1 VVYGRKIADP
11 SLPPEVTRDQQRL
24 HITYA
29 EADYTA
35 DIDQLNPTPAYRLR
49 VPYESRSYEIT
60 GISSA
65 SSLFQFDEIKVLIAG
80 SAEIAYEVI
89 ADAVTPQKRL
99 LSHGRTLFLDNNLN
113 PLPLGQWD
121 SLGLGHQSYQ
131 LAFTP
136 AVTNAYYAGK
146 VTEADFTA
154 SGYIHFN
161 GDANW
166 WIPSGTAIYPANP
179 ADHFYI
185 PIGAR
190 DPMGLE
196 TIATL
201 DPYDLLMERVQVKQ
215 AAWTE
220 TIAINDY
227 RVLGSVMM
235 IDPNKNRTA
244 VEIDALGM
252 VVKSAVMGKEGAGEG
267 DTLDD
272 PTVRMEYELFNWMN
286 HRKPNFVHTFAREQ
300 HGAANPR
307 WQESYAYSNGGG
319 GVAMVK
325 AQAHPGKALQVNPDG
340 SVTEVDADPRWVG
353 NGRTILNNK
362 GNPVKQYEPYFSTTH
377 EYEDE
382 KVLRE
387 IGVTPIL

>member
-1 VVYGRKIADP
+1 MVYGRKAADP
-11 SLPPEVTRDQQRL
+11 LLPLEVNRDRQQL
-24 HITYA
+24 YITYA
-29 EADYTA
+29 ETDFTL
-35 DIDQLNPTPAYRLR
+35 DIDRLIPTAAYRLR

-60 GISSA
+60 GIA
-65 SSLFQFDEIKVLIAG
+65 LDTNLFQFERLKTAIAG
-80 SAEIAYEVI
+80 TVGIDYEVV
-89 ADAVTPQKRL
+89 ADRVTPQKRL
-99 LSHGRTLFLDNNLN
+99 LAQGRTLFLDNNLN
-113 PLPLGQWD
+113 PLPLSQWD

-136 AVTNAYYAGK
+136 AITNTHYAGK
-146 VTEADFTA
+146 VTDADFTA
-154 SGYIHFN
+154 AGYQHFN

-179 ADHFYI
+179 ADRFYI
-185 PIGAR
+185 PIGSFE
-190 DPMGLE
+190 PMGLE

-201 DPYDLLMERVQVKQ
+201 DRYNLLVERVQVRQ

-227 RVLGSVMM
+227 RVLAPVMA
-235 IDPNKNRTA
+235 INPNKNRA
-244 VEIDALGM
+244 VVEFDVLGM

-267 DTLDD
+267 DTLED

-286 HRKPNFVHTFAREQ
+286 HRQPNFVHTFAREQ

-307 WQESYAYSNGGG
+307 WQESYAYSNGSG

-340 SVTEVDADPRWVG
+340 TSTEVDANPRWVG

-387 IGVTPIL
+387 IGVT